1 MGNVPGYQEAQRA
14 MMKGDAAPMKE
25 LLRRNPAARKNLEK
39 NVQDSDALNAFFGGK
54 QQTGQV
60 APAAPAAATPAAS
73 AGTVAPAQ
81 GAGQQTVGQVAA
93 GGGGAGTVT
102 PAEATAEAAAAGGG
116 DKNPTENFMQRTGL
130 FDAKGKLR
138 TGRLGLMGAGLG
150 LGYMGYQGGKALID
164 EAGSHP
170 GQYTYNTG
178 GNQVPGGLNQY
189 GYPQF

>member
-1 MGNVPGYQEAQRA
+1 MGKVPGYQDAARA
-14 MMKGDAAPMKE
+14 MVNGDSKPMKQ
-25 LLRRNPAARKNLEK
+25 LLKRNPEARKQFEQKLQEATFA
-39 NVQDSDALNAFFGGK
+39 DRGGRAY
-54 QQTGQV
+54 QQG
-60 APAAPAAATPAAS
+60 

-116 DKNPTENFMQRTGL
+116 DKNPTENFMQRLGL
-130 FDAKGKLR
+130 FDKDGKLR
-138 TGRLGLMGAGLG
+138 TGRIGLMGAGLG

-170 GQYTYNTG
+170 GQYTYNAG